1 MATTIRVKIAN
12 GHRPQVNAI
21 VEASPGT
28 TPDEAAQQWVAA
40 RYGEWITANIT
51 EAFSFRNV
59 GVAQFDVMFSSAEHA
74 EEFQSLIGGQEVADA
89 S

>member
-21 VEASPGT
+21 VEANPGT
-28 TPDEAAQQWVAA
+28 TPDEAAQQWVAR
-40 RYGEWITANIT
+40 RYGDWITTNIT

-74 EEFQSLIGGQEVADA
+74 REFQAAIGGQEVADGA
-89 S
+89 